1 MMGYRSNVTYIIRF
15 PSRKIA
21 KEFIAVQR
29 LIPEIG
35 DAINELKYVDSTMP
49 RIVGE
54 FIDVNW
60 YPEDEGIRN
69 HVAFLSNAGDQGFAW
84 AIAKIGED
92 DSDVEIDHCDGEHPA
107 YPEVG
112 IVSLYDEL
120 YVERRIRCSVNIET
134 SVNPVE
140 FLLSEGEEA

>member
-1 MMGYRSNVTYIIRF
+1 MGYRSDVTYMIRF

-35 DAINELKYVDSTMP
+35 DAINELKYVDATMP
-49 RIVGE
+49 YLVGE

-84 AIAKIGED
+84 AVARLGEND
-92 DSDVEIDHCDGEHPA
+92 EDVEVDHCDGEHPA

-120 YVERRIRCSVNIET
+120 YVERRIRCSADIET
-134 SVNPVE
+134 SVNPVD